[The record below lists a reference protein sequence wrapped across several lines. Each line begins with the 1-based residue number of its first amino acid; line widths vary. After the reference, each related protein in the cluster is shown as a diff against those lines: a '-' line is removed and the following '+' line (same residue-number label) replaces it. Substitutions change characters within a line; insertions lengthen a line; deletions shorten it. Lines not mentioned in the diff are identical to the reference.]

1 MEFPRLDGDTSFP
14 ELDSVNVFKYRNEI
28 DYSRFERA
36 QMRIRV
42 LSVPW
47 DQGELHVGQRSISGH
62 GNVVKFDDDE
72 ARDAWFDSRRY
83 ATTPD
88 EWASEGFS
96 AFDGLEWVT
105 RFRKYHAED
114 VIRIPLP
121 FDVVSRLNYIAIRY
135 QPVPGADDPLSWEAG
150 GMLDYFYFI
159 RDFKSLAP
167 NVTECE
173 IMLDGWQT
181 YINHVR
187 IPYMMLSR
195 GHAPVWASDV
205 DTYLE
210 NPIEGSS
217 WILEDE
223 GHGSEPS
230 VVRGARECVLN
241 SGEMMA
247 VVIMTGDIRATWGAM
262 GDYTARTPGGLHVQD
277 GVLAPYAWAVEAQDI
292 GLALITLE
300 SERPQALATI
310 QAVAFVD
317 KRLIRLG
324 TTFAIGSV
332 EAHEVSGGGATLDL
346 IELDRTMFD
355 FPERYA
361 DLAKLY
367 TWPYSALEVVDGS
380 GESHLVRVE
389 DTSGSLKVDAS
400 VSLAFPFL
408 TLDSRVTGV
417 GGSVTRSLTF
427 GNIDRRT
434 ITLSGSWWELQRRH
448 EIPTFSIQQSA
459 EAKREWEALYD
470 NRQRERQAQASH
482 DNAIESA
489 TVSKANAD
497 ASADTAKANADRS
510 AVAALNNANA
520 SADTVKANADR
531 DALTAKT
538 NSDRNADTAK
548 ANADRSADTQEL
560 TARRSS
566 TTAKA
571 NADRSAAAQKNMQ
584 DLDADTMVSNSD
596 AQQLSNTNQNAWRNS
611 NVSHTETEDNN
622 FNTLN
627 TALSNNYITIT
638 TQTEITRDQ
647 QMQAI
652 DTASAAIGTGAQMAV
667 EGAAAGPIGA
677 VAGFVGGAI
686 MGALS
691 TGPAIAKTMVGANFQ
706 TSQAD
711 NTKSQNSQ
719 SETLSNAITSSKAA
733 MSRSLNTNSNS
744 IANALIATTAANNA
758 ATAKANAATA
768 KSTSDSNSTA
778 TDATTRQNAVSL
790 QDTSKTNASAS
801 QVSAKANANDSY
813 DTATTDSAASQATDK
828 ANAARTYD
836 ASVANSSA
844 SQAVDKANATRT
856 YNASVAN
863 ANRSLAV
870 ARQGITSDDN
880 QASLE
885 PPSVYG
891 VANAGET
898 ATTRPEALMCYVRTQ
913 RPDEIRRAGDDFV
926 RYGYRCSGIWDF
938 ETFNLMS
945 HFTYWK
951 CEEISIEDADVPD
964 GHMDAIQMLLMGG
977 VTVWR
982 DPASIGKISPYLNRP
997 IREASNG

>member
-150 GMLDYFYFI
+150 GMLEYFYFI

-181 YINHVR
+181 YINHVQ

-205 DTYLE
+205 DAYLE

-277 GVLAPYAWAVEAQDI
+277 GVLAPYAWAVEAEDI

-417 GGSVTRSLTF
+417 GGPVTRSLTF

-489 TVSKANAD
+489 T
-497 ASADTAKANADRS
+497 
-510 AVAALNNANA
+510 AALNNANA

-531 DALTAKT
+531 DATTAKA
-538 NSDRNADTAK
+538 NSDRNADTTK

-566 TTAKA
+566 NTAKA

-584 DLDADTMVSNSD
+584 DLDANTMVSNSD
-596 AQQLSNTNQNAWRNS
+596 AQQLANTNQNAWRNS
-611 NVSHTETEDNN
+611 SVSHTETEDNN
-622 FNTLN
+622 LNTLN

-706 TSQAD
+706 TTQAD
-711 NTKSQNSQ
+711 NTKNQNSQ
-719 SETLSNAITSSKAA
+719 SETLSNNITSSKAT

-744 IANALIATTAANNA
+744 IANTLIATTASNNA
-758 ATAKANAATA
+758 ATAKANATTA
-768 KSTSDSNSTA
+768 KSTSDSNSAA

-801 QVSAKANANDSY
+801 QVTAKANAAASH
-813 DTATTDSAASQATDK
+813 DTAVLDSAATQAT
-828 ANAARTYD
+828 T
-836 ASVANSSA
+836 
-844 SQAVDKANATRT
+844 KANATRT

-870 ARQGITSDDN
+870 ARQGITSDDD